1 MTPNDGPRIEVGVAL
16 ETAHTDCL
24 GTIIQTCMST
34 VSKTLRC
41 EEMLKERDREI
52 KSYVQ
57 READRLTEKRY
68 QLIKKCTGHILL
80 VN

>member
-41 EEMLKERDREI
+41 EEMLRERDKEL
-52 KSYVQ
+52 Q

>member
-16 ETAHTDCL
+16 ETAHTDSL

-41 EEMLKERDREI
+41 EEMLRERERDKEL
-52 KSYVQ
+52 Q

-68 QLIKKCTGHILL
+68 QLKKCTGHILL

>member
-41 EEMLKERDREI
+41 EEMLKEREI
-52 KSYVQ
+52 ELQ

>member
-24 GTIIQTCMST
+24 GMIIQTCMST

-41 EEMLKERDREI
+41 EEMLRERERDKELQRGGQIDREEI
-52 KSYVQ
+52 STY
-57 READRLTEKRY
+57 
-68 QLIKKCTGHILL
+68 
-80 VN
+80 

>member
-41 EEMLKERDREI
+41 EEMLRERERDKEL
-52 KSYVQ
+52 Q